1 MTTADVR
8 KTRIS
13 EVTRMD
19 TNCMPV
25 EAARRR
31 KRRRILLA
39 ILLSILVA
47 SPLIVSSLAVCVWSG
62 RFELALDV
70 VSSSGE
76 HIDDVS
82 YAAFFKREEAE
93 WADTD
98 TSEVSGHC
106 FHPAAKDN
114 GRFIADVYC
123 SGKTWIFDIETS
135 YTELRY
141 IVVRVKCR
149 NGKVFRRM
157 AEIPAGRG
165 PRSMSVSVP

>member
-1 MTTADVR
+1 
-8 KTRIS
+8 
-13 EVTRMD
+13 
-19 TNCMPV
+19 MPV
-25 EAARRR
+25 EAARGR
-31 KRRRILLA
+31 KHRRIFLALLP
-39 ILLSILVA
+39 LLLVA
-47 SPLIVSSLAVCVWSG
+47 LALIVRSVFVCVWDG

-93 WADTD
+93 WVEAD
-98 TSEVSGHC
+98 TSEVSEHC

-114 GRFIADVYC
+114 SRFSADVVC
-123 SGKTWIFDIETS
+123 SGKTWVFGIETS
-135 YTELRY
+135 YTEPRY

-149 NGKVFRRM
+149 NGKVFRRS

-165 PRSMSVSVP
+165 PRTMTVSVP